1 MWLWG
6 KCFLSTYIVFWRTSY
21 TVLILIASVSL
32 HVSFVFVMLWKTFTH
47 NRPNAL
53 RNRSIFFSLFEF
65 VTHKK
70 SEVYKQRSRICLS
83 CLKKGMFLPLERPLL
98 DCIKAS
104 SSSMRG
110 VSSKREGRS
119 CWNLLTFSFR
129 LVSVSSLT
137 EDNSFFHRGHFF
149 FSRKTVL
156 FLAEGSFFSHRTH
169 RRTEYTSFHRDI
181 KSTDITVPYSQHP
194 SPNTHQKPHPQPLSE
209 WRGEWSPRYPYI
221 SSVC

>member
-1 MWLWG
+1 MDGFLRPDTPLL
-6 KCFLSTYIVFWRTSY
+6 CFYPFPPCCVGGVFLLAYTVFCGMSY

-32 HVSFVFVMLWKTFTH
+32 HVSFVFVMLWKTFTCD
-47 NRPNAL
+47 RPNAL
-53 RNRSIFFSLFEF
+53 RNRSISSSLFEF

-70 SEVYKQRSRICLS
+70 SEVYRQRSRICLS

-129 LVSVSSLT
+129 LVSVSSFT
-137 EDNSFFHRGHFF
+137 
-149 FSRKTVL
+149 
-156 FLAEGSFFSHRTH
+156 
-169 RRTEYTSFHRDI
+169 
-181 KSTDITVPYSQHP
+181 
-194 SPNTHQKPHPQPLSE
+194 
-209 WRGEWSPRYPYI
+209 
-221 SSVC
+221 